1 MRNTKQAFTLVEL
14 IVVIT
19 ILAILGTIAF
29 ISLQGYSADARNSKR
44 TSDLGNFQ
52 SAMSLKQVEWVPLL
66 SFINSQVANT
76 VTTSATVNL
85 AGNTSA
91 LASTVYTAGTPNY
104 TVLNVVAKDFKDPKS
119 DKEYKI
125 GATTLAGWVFQAAAT
140 LEVDWAPKS
149 VVVGTY
155 APRNNSAVTWT
166 PDSTSTT
173 FTLSDANANRFKVN
187 DKVNLTGGTA
197 TGATVTKVSRDGVT
211 LTLST
216 SAWTN
221 TSIALTWSGEMAGL
235 INGVLANGSAGSIIT
250 NNDGTNFPY

>member
-66 SFINSQVANT
+66 SFINTQAANT
-76 VTTSATVNL
+76 ITTSASVNL

-125 GATTLAGWVFQAAAT
+125 GATTLAGGVFQAAAT
-140 LEVDWAPKS
+140 LEVDWASKS
-149 VVVGTY
+149 VVAWTY
-155 APRNNSAVTWT
+155 APRANTAFSGTA
-166 PDSTSTT
+166 DSTSNT

-187 DKVNLTGGTA
+187 DKVSLTGGTA

-211 LTLST
+211 LTLS
-216 SAWTN
+216 AVN
-221 TSIALTWSGEMAGL
+221 TWNNSIALSLSEMGGL
-235 INGVLANGSAGSIIT
+235 INGVLANGTAGWIVT
-250 NNDGTNFPY
+250 NNDTTNFPY